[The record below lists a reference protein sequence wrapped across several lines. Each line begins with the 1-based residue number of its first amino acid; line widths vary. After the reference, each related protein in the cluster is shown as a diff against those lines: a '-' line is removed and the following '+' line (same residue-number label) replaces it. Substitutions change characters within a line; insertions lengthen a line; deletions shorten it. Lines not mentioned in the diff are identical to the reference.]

1 MSFLETAEQALR
13 GAAAAGES
21 NLKIRRPVDLK
32 GAMPASSA
40 AAAALVGL
48 LQCEPPNARLHSFE
62 GRLSTHTLGAAPRSP
77 QRLYL
82 TLCCRARCERVEF
95 ALSSMVSDI
104 PCAVAACSFS
114 AEHDAAR
121 AALLREH
128 HLPRARAPGA
138 EARRA
143 PAGGVAAVPV
153 SIDEVLLRG
162 CTLKNSGHVAGLVV
176 YTGAEARIQ
185 MNAAAPPRKRGA
197 PPSPWLGSLPGAGA
211 SNARAGVVTR
221 PGVEWGQRTA
231 GKPPGP
237 ACAPGH
243 GPGRRGT
250 VSELGLGRPRAV
262 PRGGARTF

>member
-1 MSFLETAEQALR
+1 
-13 GAAAAGES
+13 
-21 NLKIRRPVDLK
+21 
-32 GAMPASSA
+32 MPASSA

-211 SNARAGVVTR
+211 GDASWRCDAPWR
-221 PGVEWGQRTA
+221 PNGAAPRQHATS
-231 GKPPGP
+231 PGP
-237 ACAPGH
+237 ASAPGH

-262 PRGGARTF
+262 PRGGHGPFEHASERSRLRAPRGRQARSTRS